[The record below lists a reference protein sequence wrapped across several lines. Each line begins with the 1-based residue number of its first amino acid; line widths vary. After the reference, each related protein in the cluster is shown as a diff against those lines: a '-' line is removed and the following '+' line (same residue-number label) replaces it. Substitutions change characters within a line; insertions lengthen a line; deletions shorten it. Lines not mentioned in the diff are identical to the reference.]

1 MAWHLLKHPRK
12 LQAVGAFRLTD
23 AATATTVPALFQLAT
38 QPRMM
43 HDVSW
48 TATAKVK
55 SNL

>member
-1 MAWHLLKHPRK
+1 MAWHLLKHLCK
-12 LQAVGAFRLTD
+12 LQADRAFRLTD
-23 AATATTVPALFQLAT
+23 TTATTVPALFQLAT

-48 TATAKVK
+48 TATAKAT